1 MNILFVTG
9 LFAKNQYDTALGG
22 MARAVFR
29 HAYELQKRGHRV
41 RVITADS
48 RDRKWLYQGIE
59 VYSVTAHFSASD
71 SCVQILSNVFQR
83 EAVFQKKIKELDK
96 KEPIDI
102 IQYVGWYGVGLLHDG
117 TVPAVMRI
125 SSYTKQQLEQ
135 NFSFGKL
142 QIFSLLEK
150 SALRKMNAIYAPS
163 NIMARAISKDTH
175 KKVWVFETPYVF
187 PEMVEDDTILTTKL
201 AGKKYLLFIGR
212 MSKDKGIEVIKA
224 IIRELLVK
232 HQDICFVFA
241 GQGGEKDIKKDII
254 NNAGK
259 NRNRVLFLGQLQRE
273 QLFPVIRG
281 AQAVVMPSL
290 QDNFPNS
297 CAEAM
302 SVGQIVIGTDG
313 SSLEQ
318 FITHEENGF
327 LCEIGNEKELLKM
340 VEKVLE
346 LDEAERKTISCNAI
360 KRIEKLNTDDYF
372 RKLELMYKK
381 VTKLVSRKGMS
392 EK

>member
-48 RDRKWLYQGIE
+48 KDKKWLYQGIE
-59 VYSVTAHFSASD
+59 VHSVTAHFSAND
-71 SCVQILSNVFQR
+71 SCIQILKDVFQR
-83 EAVFQKKIKELDK
+83 DEIFQKKIEELNK
-96 KEPIDI
+96 KETIDI
-102 IQYVGWYGVGLLHDG
+102 IQYVGWYGVGLLHDR
-117 TVPAVMRI
+117 TIPAVMRI

-142 QIFSLLEK
+142 QIFSFLEK

-163 NIMARAISKDTH
+163 NIMARAISKDIH

-187 PEMVEDDTILTTKL
+187 PEMEEDDTILTTKL

-259 NRNRVLFLGQLQRE
+259 NKNRVLFLGQLQRE

-318 FITHEENGF
+318 FIVHEKNGF

-340 VEKVLE
+340 IDKALT
-346 LDEAERKTISCNAI
+346 LDETERKTISCNAI

-381 VTKLVSRKGMS
+381 VTKLVSKKGMS